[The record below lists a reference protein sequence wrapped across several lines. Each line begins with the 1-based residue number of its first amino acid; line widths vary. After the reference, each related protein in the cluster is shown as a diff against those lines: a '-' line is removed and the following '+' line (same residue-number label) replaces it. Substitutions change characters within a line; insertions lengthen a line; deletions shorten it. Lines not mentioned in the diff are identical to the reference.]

1 MNRVTSAVIDVVETA
16 YDVQPPEADWLARL
30 LEVAAPIFDHGLGTT
45 IRVVERPGEGGTIKQ
60 GALYTTSNLPPDW
73 NETALALFAFL
84 PPELV
89 ELRTRPGTAHT
100 YSELW
105 SIYGELRERLGLPG
119 GFDDWAYRPNVEAIQ
134 KVASICKDTL
144 VVTATDPQGR
154 GFYIASLL
162 PVPTTLTD
170 AERERWKMLGAHL
183 GSGFR
188 LRQGLSERGVVT
200 SSKLPGHAEA
210 IVDPKSFRVTDASG
224 RAKSADAMET
234 LRDAAIKVDRARGRL
249 RKSDPEESLATWW
262 ALLQGRWSL
271 VDWFD
276 TDGRRYVLA
285 HPNAPNIGDPR
296 GLTEREGQVVTY
308 AALGESLKMI
318 SYRIGVSESTISRA
332 LDSAMHKL
340 GVQTQ
345 AQLVE
350 KMRGLPSVLSNAA
363 NAT

>member
-1 MNRVTSAVIDVVETA
+1 MDRVTSAVIDVVERA
-16 YDVQPPEADWLARL
+16 YDVQPPEADWLTGL
-30 LEVAAPIFDHGLGTT
+30 LEVATPIFDHGLGTT
-45 IRVVERPGEGGTIKQ
+45 IRVVERPAEGGTITQ
-60 GALYTTSNLPPDW
+60 GALYATSNLPPDW

-105 SIYGELRERLGLPG
+105 GIYSELRDRLGLSG
-119 GFDDWAYRPNVEAIQ
+119 DFDDWAYRPNAEAIQ
-134 KVASICKDTL
+134 KVANICKDTL

-154 GFYIASLL
+154 GFYIASHL
-162 PVPTTLTD
+162 PVPTKLTEP
-170 AERERWKMLGAHL
+170 ERERWRMLGAHL
-183 GSGFR
+183 ASGFR
-188 LRQGLSERGVVT
+188 LRQGLTQRGVVT

-210 IVDPKSFRVTDASG
+210 ILDPKSFRVTDASG
-224 RAKSADAMET
+224 RAKSAGAMEM
-234 LRDAAIKVDRARGRL
+234 LRDAAVKVDRARGRL
-249 RKSDPEESLATWW
+249 RKSDPEESLTTWW

-285 HPNAPNIGDPR
+285 HPNPPNIGDPR
-296 GLTEREGQVVTY
+296 GLTEREAQVVTY
-308 AALGESLKMI
+308 AALGESQKML
-318 SYRIGVSESTISRA
+318 SYRIGMSNSTVSRA

-340 GVQTQ
+340 GVKTQ

-350 KMRGLPSVLSNAA
+350 KMRGLPGSNAA